1 MLHRDIDAIRH
12 CGQFIGFCLGLCYGV
27 FTMRNT
33 EIETDNEG
41 IGFYSN
47 VWTYFHCSYS
57 ETNVNLHWV
66 LCTFI
71 GICLSLGIG
80 VRQRNFINH

>member
-12 CGQFIGFCLGLCYGV
+12 CGQFIGPCLGLCYGV
-27 FTMRNT
+27 FTMHNT
-33 EIETDNEG
+33 ETETDNEG

-57 ETNVNLHWV
+57 ETNVNLHCV
-66 LCTFI
+66 LCTFYHPRMRYFHQI
-71 GICLSLGIG
+71 AKQTGL
-80 VRQRNFINH
+80 